1 MSCLQSKRKRFWEQ
15 ELFKLARLLARGLSS
30 ILPLSEGGSV
40 LSIHRRCLIKACWV
54 STQTPRSRKKKKKG
68 GVHLAGSRGS
78 ASRLPPYFLPVPE
91 ATRADQALS
100 WPNAWLVAS
109 AGLAQ
114 RRHHSK
120 SRRWA
125 SRNRSCLVS
134 AGREG
139 HSCLHWVTL
148 LVGWQQLLRNCC
160 SPRKQE
166 KKAPVQEGQRDP
178 DSRSE
183 RQDSAKKGTERKRF
197 VFSNAG
203 TVPWTW

>member
-1 MSCLQSKRKRFWEQ
+1 M
-15 ELFKLARLLARGLSS
+15 
-30 ILPLSEGGSV
+30 
-40 LSIHRRCLIKACWV
+40 
-54 STQTPRSRKKKKKG
+54 
-68 GVHLAGSRGS
+68 
-78 ASRLPPYFLPVPE
+78 
-91 ATRADQALS
+91 
-100 WPNAWLVAS
+100 
-109 AGLAQ
+109 
-114 RRHHSK
+114 
-120 SRRWA
+120 
-125 SRNRSCLVS
+125 S

-197 VFSNAG
+197 VFSNAAQCPELG
-203 TVPWTW
+203 RHSNVFKALLYLLSAEYLLHP